1 MTDTS
6 KYRNIS
12 IDLKT
17 YDLLKEQSKSICDV
31 DLSISQVVRHN
42 ATITQSMLESPSYV
56 KPLRGT
62 PQYQQWKQK
71 LLAKYLPVVMRKEN
85 KHANSN

>member
-1 MTDTS
+1 MTDTN

-12 IDLKT
+12 VDLKT
-17 YDLLKEQSKSICDV
+17 YNLMQEQSKQICDV

-42 ATITQSMLESPSYV
+42 ATITQQMLESPSYA

-62 PQYQQWKQK
+62 QRYQEWKQK
-71 LLAKYLPVVMRKEN
+71 LLGKYLPVVIRKEN

>member
-12 IDLKT
+12 VDLKT
-17 YDLLKEQSKSICDV
+17 YALMQEQSKQICDV

-42 ATITQSMLESPSYV
+42 ATITQQMLDSPQYV

-62 PQYQQWKQK
+62 AKYQQWKEK
-71 LLAKYLPVVMRKEN
+71 LMAKYLPVVIRKEN

>member
-56 KPLRGT
+56 TRMERETVGEIF
-62 PQYQQWKQK
+62 
-71 LLAKYLPVVMRKEN
+71 AS
-85 KHANSN
+85 SNA